1 MAAPELIKSEK
12 LPFPLPASKLHEI
25 MVNFCI
31 MEFEAK
37 GELDAVFLIQVP
49 GNLFWIRTK
58 WENERDKYATAQ
70 AMHFMLHKFGAL
82 NYSFAVE
89 AYVSA
94 YSKEELEAADFLM
107 PSQKQ
112 KRDEVLMITT
122 QRRDV
127 EEPIFSRF
135 IINQRP
141 NTRANYLGPRVDE
154 THNYAGMLM
163 NLFKTRK
170 ERLDATQATG
180 AQI

>member
-25 MVNFCI
+25 MVSFCL

-37 GELDAVFLIQVP
+37 GELDATFLIQVP
-49 GNLFWIRTK
+49 GDLLWFRAK
-58 WENERDKYATAQ
+58 WEDEREKYLTGETF
-70 AMHFMLHKFGAL
+70 HFFVHKFGAL
-82 NYSFAVE
+82 SYSFAVE

-94 YSKEELEAADFLM
+94 YSKEELEAADFQM

-135 IINQRP
+135 IVNQRP
-141 NTRANYLGPRVDE
+141 NAKANYLGPRVDE